1 MNPKKKQQNFTED
14 DHARV
19 ELDRK
24 NYDEQ
29 CSSQTQL
36 LDKSIISI
44 SGASFTISMGF
55 IDKTIPLDRAIHTW
69 ILWSSLLILA
79 ITIIVTILSFEFGAK
94 SAREWRCICDAAE
107 DADDTNLL
115 ESKNKYLYIVELC
128 NLCRL
133 IFFLIGISAL
143 AAFIFINGVFN
154 PQQSQRRMNDDN
166 RQAGQSIHAPVSTQ
180 PRSGAERVC
189 PASSPPLS
197 CSHPR
202 QASVKLMP

>member
-55 IDKTIPLDRAIHTW
+55 IDKTIPLA
-69 ILWSSLLILA
+69 LL
-79 ITIIVTILSFEFGAK
+79 
-94 SAREWRCICDAAE
+94 
-107 DADDTNLL
+107 
-115 ESKNKYLYIVELC
+115 
-128 NLCRL
+128 
-133 IFFLIGISAL
+133 
-143 AAFIFINGVFN
+143 
-154 PQQSQRRMNDDN
+154 
-166 RQAGQSIHAPVSTQ
+166 
-180 PRSGAERVC
+180 
-189 PASSPPLS
+189 
-197 CSHPR
+197 
-202 QASVKLMP
+202 